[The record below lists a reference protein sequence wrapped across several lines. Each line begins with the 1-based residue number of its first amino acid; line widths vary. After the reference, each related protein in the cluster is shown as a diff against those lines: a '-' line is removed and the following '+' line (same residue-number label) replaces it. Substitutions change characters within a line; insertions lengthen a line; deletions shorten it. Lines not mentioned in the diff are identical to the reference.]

1 MIIATT
7 KVKGFKNRIKYKD
20 YEMKEG
26 NLSTFLKTMNE
37 LETTCKNQQSQVEVA
52 ITLIEEEQVL
62 YKTDDFLIGKG
73 NGYHVFESIENEL
86 LDLFPEKYIEI
97 NKLMEKLI
105 LQVTNN
111 SESLSQKVEQKIQEL
126 PQEPIVEVKTDGTN
140 VQKGSVS
147 QKTFKMPKKAIISGI
162 AIISL
167 VGIFI
172 LGFFTVKN
180 LFTPSYENLISE
192 ERYAEA
198 FKQFPEKKDAIEQ
211 IILTSNEQALEKMEK
226 YVQETSSKS
235 AVFDLAYLKQE
246 YGEVIK
252 LQEEA
257 NTSVRKTA
265 LAVSYVKVGEID
277 KAYELNK
284 NLNSS
289 KLKQL
294 IADAYEQEATEYLKV
309 LNISKA
315 EEIQAKIHTLTLQNK
330 LDRVTATLSEEQRIK
345 QQLSDTSISSDK
357 KSELEA
363 QLKQTQEKIE
373 RIKKGVF

>member
-20 YEMKEG
+20 YEVKEG
-26 NLSTFLKTMNE
+26 DLSAFLKTMNE

-97 NKLMEKLI
+97 NELMEKLI

-126 PQEPIVEVKTDGTN
+126 PQEPIVEEKTDGTN

-147 QKTFKMPKKAIISGI
+147 QKTIKMPKKAIISGV
-162 AIISL
+162 AILSL
-167 VGIFI
+167 VGIVI

-211 IILTSNEQALEKMEK
+211 IILTSNERALEKMEK

-309 LNISKA
+309 LNVSKA

>member
-147 QKTFKMPKKAIISGI
+147 QKTFKMPKKAIISGL

-309 LNISKA
+309 LNVSKA

>member
-180 LFTPSYENLISE
+180 LFTPSYENLIIE

-198 FKQFPEKKDAIEQ
+198 FKQFPENKDAIEQ
-211 IILTSNEQALEKMEK
+211 IILTSNEQAVEKMEK

>member
-20 YEMKEG
+20 YEVKEES
-26 NLSTFLKTMNE
+26 LSTFLKTMNE

-126 PQEPIVEVKTDGTN
+126 PQEPIVEVKTESTN
-140 VQKGSVS
+140 VTKGSVS
-147 QKTFKMPKKAIISGI
+147 KKTIKIPKKAIISGV
-162 AIISL
+162 AILSL

-211 IILTSNEQALEKMEK
+211 IILTSNEQSLEKMEK

>member
-20 YEMKEG
+20 YEVKEG
-26 NLSTFLKTMNE
+26 DLSDFLKTMNE

-97 NKLMEKLI
+97 NELMEKLI

-126 PQEPIVEVKTDGTN
+126 PQEPIVEEKTDGTN

-147 QKTFKMPKKAIISGI
+147 QKTIKIPKKAIISGV
-162 AIISL
+162 AILSL

-192 ERYAEA
+192 ERYVEA

-309 LNISKA
+309 LNVSKA

>member
-147 QKTFKMPKKAIISGI
+147 KKTIKMPKKAIISGI

-192 ERYAEA
+192 ERYAAA

-294 IADAYEQEATEYLKV
+294 IAEAYEQEATEYLKV

>member
-20 YEMKEG
+20 YEVKEG
-26 NLSTFLKTMNE
+26 DLSAFLKTMNE

-97 NKLMEKLI
+97 NELMEKLI

-126 PQEPIVEVKTDGTN
+126 PQEPIVEEKTDGTN

-147 QKTFKMPKKAIISGI
+147 QKTIKMPKKAIISGV
-162 AIISL
+162 AILSL

-172 LGFFTVKN
+172 LGFFTMKN

-211 IILTSNEQALEKMEK
+211 IILTSNERALEKMEK

-309 LNISKA
+309 LNVSKA

>member
-20 YEMKEG
+20 YEVKEG
-26 NLSTFLKTMNE
+26 DLSAFLKTMNE

-97 NKLMEKLI
+97 NELMEKLI

-126 PQEPIVEVKTDGTN
+126 PQEPIVEEKTDGTN

-147 QKTFKMPKKAIISGI
+147 QKTIKMPKKAIISGV
-162 AIISL
+162 AILSL

>member
-20 YEMKEG
+20 YEVKEG
-26 NLSTFLKTMNE
+26 NLSAFLKTMNE

-97 NKLMEKLI
+97 NELMEKLI

-126 PQEPIVEVKTDGTN
+126 PQEPIVEEKTDGTN

-147 QKTFKMPKKAIISGI
+147 QKTIKMPKKAIISGV
-162 AIISL
+162 AILSL
-167 VGIFI
+167 VGIVI

-211 IILTSNEQALEKMEK
+211 IILTSNERALEKMEK

-309 LNISKA
+309 LNVSKA

>member
-7 KVKGFKNRIKYKD
+7 KVKGFKNRIKYKN
-20 YEMKEG
+20 YEVKEG
-26 NLSTFLKTMNE
+26 NLSAFLKTMNE

-97 NKLMEKLI
+97 NELMEKLI

-126 PQEPIVEVKTDGTN
+126 PQEPIVEEKTDGTN

-147 QKTFKMPKKAIISGI
+147 QKTIKMPKKAIISGV
-162 AIISL
+162 AILSL
-167 VGIFI
+167 VGIVI

-211 IILTSNEQALEKMEK
+211 IILTSNERALEKMEK

-309 LNISKA
+309 LNVSKA

>member
-20 YEMKEG
+20 YEVKEG
-26 NLSTFLKTMNE
+26 DLSAFLKTMNE

-97 NKLMEKLI
+97 NELMEKLI

-126 PQEPIVEVKTDGTN
+126 PQEPIVEEKTDGTN

-147 QKTFKMPKKAIISGI
+147 QKTIKMPKKAIISGV
-162 AIISL
+162 AILSL

-172 LGFFTVKN
+172 LGFFTMKN

-211 IILTSNEQALEKMEK
+211 IILTSNERALEKMEK

-345 QQLSDTSISSDK
+345 QQLSDTSISSAQ

>member
-20 YEMKEG
+20 YEVKEG
-26 NLSTFLKTMNE
+26 NLSDFLKTMNE

-62 YKTDDFLIGKG
+62 YKTDDSLIGKG

-97 NKLMEKLI
+97 NELMEKLI

-126 PQEPIVEVKTDGTN
+126 PQEPIVEEKTDGTN

-147 QKTFKMPKKAIISGI
+147 QKTIKMPKKAIISGV
-162 AIISL
+162 AILSL

-172 LGFFTVKN
+172 LGFFTMTNV
-180 LFTPSYENLISE
+180 FTPSYENLMSE

-198 FKQFPEKKDAIEQ
+198 FKQYPEKKDAIEQ
-211 IILTSNEQALEKMEK
+211 TILTSNENALEKMEK

-309 LNISKA
+309 LNVSKA

>member
-7 KVKGFKNRIKYKD
+7 KVKGLKNRIKYKD
-20 YEMKEG
+20 YEVKEG
-26 NLSTFLKTMNE
+26 DLSAFLKTMNE

-97 NKLMEKLI
+97 NELMEKLI

-126 PQEPIVEVKTDGTN
+126 PQEPIVEEKTDGTN

-147 QKTFKMPKKAIISGI
+147 QKTIKMPKKAIISGV
-162 AIISL
+162 AILSL

>member
-20 YEMKEG
+20 YEVKEES
-26 NLSTFLKTMNE
+26 LSTFLKTMNE

-52 ITLIEEEQVL
+52 ITLIEEEQIL

-97 NKLMEKLI
+97 NELMEKLI

-126 PQEPIVEVKTDGTN
+126 PQEPIVEEKIDGTN

-147 QKTFKMPKKAIISGI
+147 KKTIKMPKKAIISGV
-162 AIISL
+162 AILSL
-167 VGIFI
+167 VGIVI

-211 IILTSNEQALEKMEK
+211 IILTSNERALEKMEK

>member
-1 MIIATT
+1 
-7 KVKGFKNRIKYKD
+7 
-20 YEMKEG
+20 
-26 NLSTFLKTMNE
+26 
-37 LETTCKNQQSQVEVA
+37 
-52 ITLIEEEQVL
+52 
-62 YKTDDFLIGKG
+62 
-73 NGYHVFESIENEL
+73 
-86 LDLFPEKYIEI
+86 
-97 NKLMEKLI
+97 
-105 LQVTNN
+105 
-111 SESLSQKVEQKIQEL
+111 
-126 PQEPIVEVKTDGTN
+126 
-140 VQKGSVS
+140 
-147 QKTFKMPKKAIISGI
+147 
-162 AIISL
+162 
-167 VGIFI
+167 
-172 LGFFTVKN
+172 
-180 LFTPSYENLISE
+180 
-192 ERYAEA
+192 
-198 FKQFPEKKDAIEQ
+198 
-211 IILTSNEQALEKMEK
+211 MEK

-345 QQLSDTSISSDK
+345 QQLSDTSISSAQ

>member
-20 YEMKEG
+20 YEVKEG
-26 NLSTFLKTMNE
+26 NLSDFLKTMNE

-97 NKLMEKLI
+97 NELMEKLI

-126 PQEPIVEVKTDGTN
+126 PQEPIVEEKTDGTN

-147 QKTFKMPKKAIISGI
+147 QKTIKMPKKAIISGV
-162 AIISL
+162 AILSL

-172 LGFFTVKN
+172 LGFFTMTNV
-180 LFTPSYENLISE
+180 FTPSYENLMSE

-198 FKQFPEKKDAIEQ
+198 FKQYPEKKDAIEQ
-211 IILTSNEQALEKMEK
+211 TILTSNENALEKMEK

-309 LNISKA
+309 LNVSKA

>member
-20 YEMKEG
+20 YEVKEG
-26 NLSTFLKTMNE
+26 DLSAFLKTMNE

-97 NKLMEKLI
+97 NELMEKLI

-126 PQEPIVEVKTDGTN
+126 PQEPIVEEKTDGTN
-140 VQKGSVS
+140 VQKDSVS
-147 QKTFKMPKKAIISGI
+147 QKTIKMPKKAIISGV
-162 AIISL
+162 AILSL
-167 VGIFI
+167 VGIVI

-211 IILTSNEQALEKMEK
+211 IILTSNERALEKMEK

-246 YGEVIK
+246 YREVIK

-309 LNISKA
+309 LNVSKA